1 MSSSGQKD
9 PTLPPNKLRK
19 KSSTSNLAAASGKEV
34 KRRKSSFF
42 QKLSLAFRHKSSN
55 PDPPLR
61 SPGPSTG
68 SVQLRNHL
76 ELRDGRPQND
86 EPENQYETVLD
97 TQLGELKDNTKYLH
111 SLFYDENAKD
121 EEYHQR
127 QKEGDH
133 LVRPEDHVISKVPK
147 NVWANVIEYLE
158 PSDACALTLS
168 TKLLLNTIG
177 PDPNTFLNLPENR
190 HHRIQFLLYLD
201 KHLPMHLLCF
211 LCASY
216 HLRLNPGKEVLKPAA
231 VYNPLYNCP
240 KALTE
245 KFPRTRITPRRNLP
259 FGFAQLVMRAKTY
272 GPEYGLPIDNLSRRW
287 TEEAWSHQSR
297 FAIIKDHLFMR
308 VTSSVFVRGGL
319 TSSEERLL
327 LYSREDYTPY
337 FSACS
342 HWRDG
347 LLMPVCKC
355 ALSHIPKPID
365 LGGLQK
371 VGKQLGDKIHSRTD
385 DLSSIVTLCEN
396 CRPMRRCPECPSEYL
411 IEMKRMEDRK
421 MEGGGF
427 KRAMCVTRWAD
438 LGDGRTP
445 YRAEWAAI
453 NGELREGQEYD
464 SFKKVGKRAISGIF
478 ESHLTEDTIP
488 AQPMLSLNP
497 KMEKHSDVDDP
508 AWY

>member
-1 MSSSGQKD
+1 MSNSRQRD
-9 PTLPPNKLRK
+9 PTGPNKLRK
-19 KSSTSNLAAASGKEV
+19 KSSTANLAPPQDTEV

-42 QKLSLAFRHKSSN
+42 QKLSLAFRHKAS
-55 PDPPLR
+55 PDPSLP
-61 SPGPSTG
+61 SPGPSAG

-76 ELRDGRPQND
+76 ELRDDGAQNN
-86 EPENQYETVLD
+86 EAENQYETVLD

-111 SLFYDENAKD
+111 SLFYDENAK
-121 EEYHQR
+121 EEAYHQR
-127 QKEGDH
+127 QKEGDQ
-133 LVRPEDHVISKVPK
+133 LLRPADHIISRIPK
-147 NVWANVIEYLE
+147 NVWENVIQYLE
-158 PSDACALTLS
+158 PSDACSVTLS
-168 TKLLLNTIG
+168 TKLLLTTIG
-177 PDPNTFLNLPENR
+177 PGPVHALNLPASR
-190 HHRIQFLLYLD
+190 SHRIQFLLYLD
-201 KHLPMHLLCF
+201 KHLPTHLLCF

-216 HLRLNPGKEVLKPAA
+216 HLRLNPGSEVLKPAA

-259 FGFAQLVMRAKTY
+259 FGFAQLVMRAHAY
-272 GPEYGLPIDNLSRRW
+272 GPNYGLPIDSLARRW

-297 FAIIKDHLFMR
+297 FAIIRGHLFMR

-337 FSACS
+337 FSACH

-347 LLMPVCKC
+347 LLMPICKC
-355 ALSHIPKPID
+355 ALSHVPAPID
-365 LGGLQK
+365 LGGLHK
-371 VGKQLGDKIHSRTD
+371 VGRQIGDKMKARVD

-411 IEMKRMEDRK
+411 IEMKRMEDKK

-438 LGDGRTP
+438 LGDGITP
-445 YRAEWAAI
+445 YCLEWAAI
-453 NGELREGQEYD
+453 NGELGPVREYD
-464 SFKKVGKRAISGIF
+464 SFRKVGKRAISGIF

-488 AQPMLSLNP
+488 GQPMLSLNP